1 MKRAE
6 DTFSEAELKVIWIGF
21 QDKKENIV
29 EFMIK
34 HDIDSSVGFDRLNLI
49 STNYGIAYGAG
60 LIAIDKE
67 GMVIKRIPKG
77 FSGEGLIE
85 ALRSVLNAEEA
96 EAVQK

>member
-6 DTFSEAELKVIWIGF
+6 DTFRESKLKVIWIGF
-21 QDKKENIV
+21 QDKKEKIM
-29 EFMIK
+29 EFMVK
-34 HDIDSSVGFDRLNLI
+34 HDIDSSVAFDRSNLI
-49 STNYGIAYGAG
+49 ATNYGIAYGAG

-85 ALRSVLNAEEA
+85 ALDSVIHTEGRPP
-96 EAVQK
+96 VQK